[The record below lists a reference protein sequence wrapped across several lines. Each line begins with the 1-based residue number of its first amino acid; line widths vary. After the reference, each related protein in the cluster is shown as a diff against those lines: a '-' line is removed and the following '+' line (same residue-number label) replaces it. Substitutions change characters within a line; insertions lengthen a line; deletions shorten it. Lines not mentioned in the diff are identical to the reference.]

1 MKLQEAR
8 VDVTEKEIRDIM
20 KQVQALSGRYNNRKV
35 AKQLK
40 QAWASLQNAYIM
52 VGNGEGDIK
61 HPKQKY
67 GDAKPTPS
75 GKDHSSGK
83 WPGR

>member
-35 AKQLK
+35 A
-40 QAWASLQNAYIM
+40 SLQNAYIM

-61 HPKQKY
+61 QPKQKY